1 MALGN
6 LELFADI
13 TYVFTQSIPTAIAA
27 WLAFFL
33 IVLPLTYL
41 LIFTFYVLQ
50 HDEFKAERLYFA
62 PLYAIGMSFKVL
74 GTFSYLQ
81 EKLVTAALLKNDDK
95 DYLMTLEY
103 SFRMQ
108 VLLELLLKNL
118 PLLIL
123 IAVNQRSTQWSPVA
137 LVTVGLNS
145 LMLAVNL
152 SFAITYIMRR
162 WVDNNN
168 TAKMRPATNP

>member
-1 MALGN
+1 
-6 LELFADI
+6 
-13 TYVFTQSIPTAIAA
+13 
-27 WLAFFL
+27 
-33 IVLPLTYL
+33 
-41 LIFTFYVLQ
+41 
-50 HDEFKAERLYFA
+50 
-62 PLYAIGMSFKVL
+62 MSFKVL

-145 LMLAVNL
+145 LLLAVNL

-168 TAKMRPATNP
+168 NAKMRPATNP